1 MRDWLSRT
9 REHLL
14 AGRVVISVTVT
25 AVKGSAPCA
34 SGARML
40 WVDGAIEGTV
50 GGGNL
55 EFTAMSQARRLAA
68 ADRRFIYQS
77 LPLGPLLSQ
86 CCGGRVDLAYER
98 FTPDDL
104 PFFDRVQADQGEVIT
119 CISGDQYGK
128 WSEAGSQITP
138 ISGSHWRGPPDV
150 AQPGRKELLV
160 WREVWWEPAPLVC
173 IFGGGHIGAALAQV
187 LDVAPCEIVVIDPRT
202 EVVLPPGSHA
212 TLFGNVVPG
221 ELGTWW
227 RSGAM
232 AVVLTHSHEHD
243 YLWISTLLRIG
254 EPAYCGLIGS
264 RTKRARFLRRLADDG
279 LTDSQIAQL
288 TCPIGLPDLNSKHP
302 GAVAISVA
310 AQLLPHLVDLSPTR
324 RGRSCFRASPALAC
338 NESLTI

>member
-34 SGARML
+34 TGSRML
-40 WVDGAIEGTV
+40 WVNGAIEGTV

-55 EFTAMSQARRLAA
+55 EFTAMSQACKLAV
-68 ADRRFIYQS
+68 ADRRFTYQS

-104 PFFDRVQADQGEVIT
+104 RFFDRVDADQGTVIT
-119 CISGDQYGK
+119 CINGDQYGK
-128 WSEAGSQITP
+128 WSEADSKTTP
-138 ISGSHWRGPPDV
+138 IPGSHWQRPPV
-150 AQPGRKELLV
+150 LAQTGNKEPVV
-160 WREVWWEPAPLVC
+160 WREAWWEPAPLLC

-187 LDVAPCEIVVIDPRT
+187 LDVTPCEIVVIDPRT

-212 TLFGNVVPG
+212 TLFQNVVPG

-243 YLWISTLLRIG
+243 YLWTATLLRSG
-254 EPAYCGLIGS
+254 EPTYCGLIGS

-310 AQLLPHLVDLSPTR
+310 AQLLPRLVDISPTR
-324 RGRSCFRASPALAC
+324 RGRSCFRAPPALAC